1 MCGCGDVFACECM
14 IVRMCVYACED
25 VCVLV
30 SV

>member
-25 VCVLV
+25 VLV